1 MSAFPI
7 PQVTAGSVYDL
18 TPELFLRRGVEAV
31 LLDLDNTLAPYS
43 QHQAPPALRNW
54 IDRLRAAG
62 LTPFLL
68 SNNRGER
75 PAEFARALDIGYAK
89 RAGKPGTAALFRVLK
104 ELGKTP
110 EQAALVG
117 DQVYTDV
124 LCARRAGVLAVLVR
138 PISMKNPLLALRYGA
153 EAPFRLLARGRA
165 ERIGKCTEAKP

>member
-1 MSAFPI
+1 MSVLPI
-7 PQVTAGSVYDL
+7 PQVTAETIYDL
-18 TPELFLRRGVEAV
+18 TPELFLRRGVEVV

-43 QHQAPPALRNW
+43 QHEAPPALRSW

-75 PAEFARALDIGYAK
+75 PAELSRALGIGYVKQA
-89 RAGKPGTAALFRVLK
+89 RKPGTAVLRRVLA
-104 ELGKTP
+104 ELGAAP
-110 EQAALVG
+110 EKAALVG

-124 LCARRAGVLAVLVR
+124 LCARRAGVLSVLVR